1 MPSKII
7 AVIAALILIGTRVPA
22 QQSEDVLVGA
32 GTSTCSEFLEL
43 SRHDAG
49 FETDFFGW
57 AQGFMTGI
65 NWQLNANAST
75 RNLQRNLS
83 GMDEEAQRLHIR
95 QYCDRH
101 PSEPYLA
108 AVYDVYKQLPTIPSK
123 N

>member
-7 AVIAALILIGTRVPA
+7 VVVAALIFIGTRVSA
-22 QQSEDVLVGA
+22 QQRDDVLAGA
-32 GTSTCSEFLEL
+32 GTSICSEFLEL
-43 SRHDAG
+43 SRRDPG
-49 FETDFFGW
+49 FETDFFEW

-75 RNLQRNLS
+75 RSLQRNLS
-83 GMDEEAQRLHIR
+83 DMDEEAQRLHIR
-95 QYCDRH
+95 QYCYRH

-108 AVYDVYKQLPTIPSK
+108 AVYDVYRLLPIIPSR